1 LLLLNETEFYK
12 NLEDAVIDEKYMVYN
27 MGVKKSFS
35 KGSLVDFSKIFL
47 GGKMVIAYLVF
58 PTGN

>member
-1 LLLLNETEFYK
+1 
-12 NLEDAVIDEKYMVYN
+12 LEDAVIDEKYMVYN